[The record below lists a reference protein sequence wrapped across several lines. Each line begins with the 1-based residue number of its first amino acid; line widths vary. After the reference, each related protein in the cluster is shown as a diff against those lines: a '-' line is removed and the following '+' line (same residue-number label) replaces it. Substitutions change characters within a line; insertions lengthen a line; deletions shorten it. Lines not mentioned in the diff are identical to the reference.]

1 MCNSANCSHL
11 DDQIDDIF
19 GTDPVEPSAPADV
32 TLAEAQ
38 QYKMHK
44 EDCPSC
50 KGSGM
55 FRSYMGRVV
64 GNCFKCKGRGHM
76 FYRQSVEQREKARS
90 RAAEKRASVARSK
103 ADQASEWLA
112 ANPDEAKWLQESSAR
127 NFEFAASMVEA
138 LYKYGA
144 LTEKQ
149 EAAVRN
155 ATAKSL
161 ARQAQWAAERAERE
175 ANKAD
180 VDISRIAQSF
190 GSAVASGLRFPKL
203 RLADFTFSLA
213 SASGKNAGSIYVKR
227 DEDYLGKIADG
238 KFTRSRDCDTET
250 EAAIVAVCADPAA
263 AAEAY
268 GRMTGRCSCC
278 GRELTNEESV
288 ARAIGPVCAAK
299 WGL

>member
-90 RAAEKRASVARSK
+90 RAAEKRASVAASK

-127 NFEFAASMVEA
+127 DFEFATSMVEA

-180 VDISRIAQSF
+180 VDISRIAEEAILWRPRS
-190 GSAVASGLRFPKL
+190 
-203 RLADFTFSLA
+203 
-213 SASGKNAGSIYVKR
+213 SASSGSTTP
-227 DEDYLGKIADG
+227 
-238 KFTRSRDCDTET
+238 TRPGRASCRRRRTRTCQNS
-250 EAAIVAVCADPAA
+250 PAA
-263 AAEAY
+263 RPAAWS
-268 GRMTGRCSCC
+268 GT
-278 GRELTNEESV
+278 
-288 ARAIGPVCAAK
+288 
-299 WGL
+299 

>member
-1 MCNSANCSHL
+1 MAGCQPRRSEVASGKLGSRFRVCHEHGRSAL
-11 DDQIDDIF
+11 Q
-19 GTDPVEPSAPADV
+19 VRRADR
-32 TLAEAQ
+32 EAGSRCAQ
-38 QYKMHK
+38 R
-44 EDCPSC
+44 DC
-50 KGSGM
+50 
-55 FRSYMGRVV
+55 
-64 GNCFKCKGRGHM
+64 
-76 FYRQSVEQREKARS
+76 
-90 RAAEKRASVARSK
+90 
-103 ADQASEWLA
+103 
-112 ANPDEAKWLQESSAR
+112 
-127 NFEFAASMVEA
+127 
-138 LYKYGA
+138 
-144 LTEKQ
+144 
-149 EAAVRN
+149 
-155 ATAKSL
+155 KSL

-268 GRMTGRCSCC
+268 GRMTGQ
-278 GRELTNEESV
+278 
-288 ARAIGPVCAAK
+288 
-299 WGL
+299 